1 MKSQPKVQKHPYNR
15 RRLMNI
21 AQDPAVQALM
31 TLALEE
37 DLPKGDVTTEGCIEE
52 TTRSKGAFITREP
65 CVVAGLD
72 VAAAVFARLDNNV
85 IFTPALKEGSFAEP
99 RTTLAYVEGPARAL
113 LSGERTALNFM
124 QRLCGVA
131 TNAKRYTEALA
142 HTNCRIV
149 DTRKTTPG
157 WRRLEKYAAQLGGAK
172 NHRADL
178 SSGIMIKDNH
188 IVAAGSITNAI
199 KRAKA
204 YASHLLKVEC
214 EVTDLKGLLEAIE
227 AEADV
232 ILLDN
237 MKPEQIKEAVR
248 LAEEH
253 KKGPR
258 RVLLEASGGINLQN
272 IAGYAEAGADII
284 SSGAITHSAP
294 AIDIGLDFIE

>member
-1 MKSQPKVQKHPYNR
+1 
-15 RRLMNI
+15 MNI
-21 AQDPAVQALM
+21 AQDSAVQALL

-37 DLPKGDVTTEGCIEE
+37 DLPKGDVTSEGCIEA

-65 CVVAGLD
+65 CVVAGLE
-72 VAAAVFARLDNNV
+72 VAAAVFARLDTN
-85 IFTPALKEGSFAEP
+85 ILFTAAVQEGSFASAQ
-99 RTTLAYVEGPARAL
+99 TTLAYVEGPARAL

-131 TNAKRYTEALA
+131 SNAKRYAEAVA
-142 HTNCRIV
+142 HTKCRIV

-157 WRRLEKYAAQLGGAK
+157 WRRLEKYAAQLGGAR

-178 SSGIMIKDNH
+178 SSGILIKDNH
-188 IVAAGSITNAI
+188 IVAAGSITKAI
-199 KRAKA
+199 ERAKA
-204 YASHLLKVEC
+204 HASHLLKVEC
-214 EVTDLKGLLEAIE
+214 EVIDLKGLLEAIE
-227 AEADV
+227 ADADI

-248 LAEEH
+248 LAEQH

-284 SSGAITHSAP
+284 SSGAITHSAR
-294 AIDIGLDFIE
+294 AVDIGLDFLE